1 MLKGHDFKSS
11 REFWVHSMGDLETS
25 LILYLKICYGM
36 YVSYMKFDVLGGL
49 FQW

>member
-1 MLKGHDFKSS
+1 M
-11 REFWVHSMGDLETS
+11 EDLETS
-25 LILYLKICYGM
+25 LILYLKICYGTM